1 MRAGSFPHASSST
14 IAFPIKIRHE
24 IRRQTPSVK
33 LSAETAFHYGLGLSA
48 YVPVTILQDR
58 YVNLMMQCQV
68 VHDLIHGE
76 VLYARD
82 EIDLIRYRLQ
92 EELRQL
98 DRLRHRRERYL
109 ILRNLSE
116 STDSLFSAVVLY
128 LRRDGALIELVD
140 FPPFPPDFPRFSDV
154 TGKNHGF
161 LTLRTKN
168 LGFLTLRA
176 DFGKN

>member
-82 EIDLIRYRLQ
+82 EIDLIRYRVQ

-128 LRRDGALIELVD
+128 LRRDGALVELVD
-140 FPPFPPDFPRFSDV
+140 FPVKIVVRS
-154 TGKNHGF
+154 
-161 LTLRTKN
+161 LRQVSV
-168 LGFLTLRA
+168 GEVIRLRLVGVDLWRA
-176 DFGKN
+176 RAHLVAT